1 MTFDRE
7 AKGITFG
14 LLALLAIVGNYGL
27 IDWFLASREISI
39 SIWLAVLAAMLALVH
54 EIVVL
59 GKVTESGDWTPG
71 LAVGTLG
78 LLVILFLFSYVTV
91 RFAFTF
97 YVVLSWFGGGGVT
110 LIWSLL
116 IPGFGVTILYFF
128 CANVL
133 HDEDVS

>member
-39 SIWLAVLAAMLALVH
+39 SIWLAVLAAMLAFVP

-59 GKVTESGDWTPG
+59 GKVTESGDWIPG
-71 LAVGTLG
+71 LAAGTLG
-78 LLVILFLFSYVTV
+78 LLVILFLFILCHRPLCLYVLRGPVMV
-91 RFAFTF
+91 RRRRRNPYLVAIDTRIRSN
-97 YVVLSWFGGGGVT
+97 YPVLFLCECPSR
-110 LIWSLL
+110 
-116 IPGFGVTILYFF
+116 
-128 CANVL
+128 
-133 HDEDVS
+133 